1 MAELQHPQAQTDGEI
16 IAQIVGEQPTPDNL
30 ATIARLMIRY
40 ENFPGARDIQQQ
52 LQQILQQ
59 WGLSKETLFEQTR
72 QLYSEGKLGNERLA
86 PQEIQDWS

>member
-1 MAELQHPQAQTDGEI
+1 MEDLQHPQAQTDGKI
-16 IAQIVGEQPTPDNL
+16 IAQILGEEATPEHL
-30 ATIARLMIRY
+30 ATIARLIIRY
-40 ENFPGARDIQQQ
+40 ENFPGVREIQQQ

-59 WGLSKETLFEQTR
+59 WGLTKESLFAQTR